1 MTAGL
6 VGANEGKPWLW
17 LSKLLDT
24 EHVKVDKK
32 TMQSVIETVYKSH
45 GDGPISLGDAQ
56 RWPRMGPFLK
66 DLLPDFGASLGYGI
80 VCFHIFTEVHLSN
93 YNQHQNSDLI
103 TACHNLSNYM
113 FYLLVTRPEMLP
125 VSGTT
130 GPTLKLFLDIIARE
144 DWHGQSLGFQL
155 RRARA
160 LLTSMRISSEPEVCR
175 DTLEEIL
182 SVWTRL
188 LLYSAGKSRAA
199 VHAAGLSTGGELIT
213 FAWLLMAHN
222 QLGDV
227 GQRHA
232 FIVGDFLTSP
242 DDRRSPPPPP
252 PIFDDPR
259 PGYEDRPRPL
269 PWINDDRFWT
279 SSPPGHP
286 RRHPPSPQTGYMRP
300 PGDHPRMASASAS
313 ASAST
318 CGESA
323 SDSTC

>member
-24 EHVKVDKK
+24 VHVKVDKK
-32 TMQSVIETVYKSH
+32 VMQSVIETVYKSH

-56 RWPRMGPFLK
+56 RWPRMGPFLD

-93 YNQHQNSDLI
+93 YTQPHNIIRMQADNAISDLI
-103 TACHNLSNYM
+103 TACRNLSNYM
-113 FYLLVTRPEMLP
+113 LYLLVTRPEMLP

-130 GPTLKLFLDIIARE
+130 GPTLKLFLDSITRE
-144 DWHGQSLGFQL
+144 DWHGQSLVFQL

-160 LLTSMRISSEPEVCR
+160 LLTSMRISSQPEACR

-182 SVWTRL
+182 GVWTRL

-199 VHAAGLSTGGELIT
+199 VHAAALSTGGELIT

-227 GQRHA
+227 GQRYA

-242 DDRRSPPPPP
+242 DERRRRVWPADDDSGPP
-252 PIFDDPR
+252 R
-259 PGYEDRPRPL
+259 GNEDSERMVGGF
-269 PWINDDRFWT
+269 WI

-286 RRHPPSPQTGYMRP
+286 RRHPPSPETLTYGVNRP
-300 PGDHPRMASASAS
+300 VAPLVDAKKE
-313 ASAST
+313 AST
-318 CGESA
+318 LEHF
-323 SDSTC
+323 